1 MVDVAAWV
9 VECTE
14 VVLVAVEAASIPT
27 TAATNAESEVTMHT
41 IAADREVE
49 GVDLDP
55 DPAPGPG
62 NVSVCPRTLRCS

>member
-1 MVDVAAWV
+1 M

-62 NVSVCPRTLRCS
+62 NLLIFQFVHER

>member
-1 MVDVAAWV
+1 M

-14 VVLVAVEAASIPT
+14 EVLVAVEAASIPT
-27 TAATNAESEVTMHT
+27 TAATSAVSEVTMHT

-55 DPAPGPG
+55 DLAPGPG
-62 NVSVCPRTLRCS
+62 NVSVCPRTLRCR

>member
-1 MVDVAAWV
+1 M

-14 VVLVAVEAASIPT
+14 VVVVAVEAASIPT
-27 TAATNAESEVTMHT
+27 TAATSAASEVTMPM

-62 NVSVCPRTLRCS
+62 NV